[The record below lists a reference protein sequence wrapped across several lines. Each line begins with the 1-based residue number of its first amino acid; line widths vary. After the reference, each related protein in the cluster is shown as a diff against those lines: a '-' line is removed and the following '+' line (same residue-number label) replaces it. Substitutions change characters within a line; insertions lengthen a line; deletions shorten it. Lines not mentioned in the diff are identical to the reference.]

1 MRAEEDNCLPGW
13 VMKGE
18 LTPIFKKKIGRQ
30 GRKKGQHVE
39 RHSDAKEHGTVRF
52 NVAGPRKHV
61 QDQQEGRS

>member
-1 MRAEEDNCLPGW
+1 
-13 VMKGE
+13 MKGE